1 MRNLIEALQ
10 IFAKYQ
16 DLEHPTHCEHDVL
29 HIMGITQEEV
39 SQEDTARLDAL
50 GFLWSPHDDG
60 SWISYRFG
68 SA

>member
-1 MRNLIEALQ
+1 MHNLIEALQ
-10 IFAKYQ
+10 IFAKYK

-29 HIMGITQEEV
+29 QIAGITKEEI
-39 SQEDTARLDAL
+39 SAEDAARLDAL
-50 GFLWSPHDDG
+50 GFLWSVHDGG